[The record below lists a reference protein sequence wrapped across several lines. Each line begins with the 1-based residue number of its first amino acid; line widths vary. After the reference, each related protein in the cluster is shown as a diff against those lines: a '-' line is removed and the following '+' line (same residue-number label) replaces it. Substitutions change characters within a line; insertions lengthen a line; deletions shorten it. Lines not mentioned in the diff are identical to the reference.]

1 MQQRRGK
8 PESHYLTKHAR
19 HVLTIDTVRGQKT
32 LHMRDAD
39 LTPLRID
46 DSSNLNHTSTS
57 TPPRPFTT
65 LVTCSNRI
73 SPRQ

>member
-57 TPPRPFTT
+57 TPPRTFTMG
-65 LVTCSNRI
+65 R
-73 SPRQ
+73 